1 MYYEAIADGSYF
13 AKSKNGKKQGKSGQM
28 NNKKSSSG
36 SGGQNQNRSS
46 GRSGGRG
53 G

>member
-13 AKSKNGKKQGKSGQM
+13 AKSKNGKSGQM

-36 SGGQNQNRSS
+36 RGGQNQNRSS
-46 GRSGGRG
+46 GQSGGRG